1 MTLID
6 VRLVKEK
13 GDLYVA
19 DFVRQ
24 MYQKCRM
31 CVLITV
37 AFIDPD
43 EQLNISL

>member
-1 MTLID
+1 MLID
-6 VRLVKEK
+6 VRLAKEK

-24 MYQKCRM
+24 MYRKCRM
-31 CVLITV
+31 HVLVAV